1 MLDNNNNNNNSNN
14 RERERERG
22 QGLYR
27 SLECREMKN
36 NGLYTGDP
44 EQRIQLPT
52 AEGQTQFQ
60 TTRVKPA

>member
-1 MLDNNNNNNNSNN
+1 MNV
-14 RERERERG
+14 RQQQQQQQRGRGG

-36 NGLYTGDP
+36 NGLYAGDP

>member
-1 MLDNNNNNNNSNN
+1 MNVGQQQQQQ
-14 RERERERG
+14 RGRGG

-27 SLECREMKN
+27 SLECRETKN
-36 NGLYTGDP
+36 NGLYTGDR